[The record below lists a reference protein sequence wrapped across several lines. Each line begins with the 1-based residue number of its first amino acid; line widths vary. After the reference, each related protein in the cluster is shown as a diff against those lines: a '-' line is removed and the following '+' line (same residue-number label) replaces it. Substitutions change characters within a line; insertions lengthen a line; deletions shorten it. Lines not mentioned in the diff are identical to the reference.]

1 MRTKT
6 SDQDDSAAF
15 HTDQYE
21 LGNLQGA
28 LHSGV
33 ARRPAVFELFARR
46 LPPGRRYGVFCGLG
60 RTLEAL
66 ARFRFTPGQLR
77 WLEQTGAADRPTLRV
92 LAGQRFTGDIWA
104 YREGEL
110 YFPYSP

>member
-6 SDQDDSAAF
+6 RDQDDSAAF

-28 LHSGV
+28 LYSGV
-33 ARRPAVFELFARR
+33 AGRRAVFEVFARR

-60 RTLEAL
+60 RILDAIERFHFTAEHIQWLEA
-66 ARFRFTPGQLR
+66 
-77 WLEQTGAADRPTLRV
+77 TGAADQRTRQTI
-92 LAGQRFTGDIWA
+92 AAQRFKGDVW
-104 YREGEL
+104 
-110 YFPYSP
+110 